1 MDKERQFAD
10 EKNEIGGVTKL
21 LWWIATAHYPVL
33 KNCPTDY
40 IRTSIVGTVVVVTSL
55 VGFASGFYFF
65 RVLTDN
71 VFYALICGLL
81 FAFIIFTLDRLLIA
95 SMTKKV
101 SLDEPNAGAGA
112 EPAGGENSGIGAKFI
127 VLRLFIS
134 IIIGLLYSEPLVLS
148 FFETEI
154 ADQVEINKDAYLKE
168 RMAKHLSVD
177 TLQIEQIKSQLNR
190 IQTERNKYKAD
201 LDSSYKQ
208 FKNEMDGSYGS
219 SGKRGYEKIAKQKEV
234 RYLDLKKIHDTFVQR
249 KQADTDTLN
258 NQLERIRNESRNT
271 LLKETKRLAVKKSG
285 YLDKET
291 ALVNIME
298 KHHSVIY
305 KYALLLLF
313 FLMIDIMPLLTKLWF
328 NAGSYE
334 KKLFIAQ
341 KQEVGNSLSRLRLAQ
356 EKMYADERVELT
368 DIALEEEINKK
379 IAVKTNE
386 HLEQMRLKTM
396 DDFFVR
402 LKAKNVVKI
411 DDLIEKYGNDPQMTF
426 DDLLKELKERLV

>member
-201 LDSSYKQ
+201 LDNFSTTSEATGMFFASSKT
-208 FKNEMDGSYGS
+208 KAGIL
-219 SGKRGYEKIAKQKEV
+219 KRGC
-234 RYLDLKKIHDTFVQR
+234 
-249 KQADTDTLN
+249 
-258 NQLERIRNESRNT
+258 
-271 LLKETKRLAVKKSG
+271 
-285 YLDKET
+285 
-291 ALVNIME
+291 
-298 KHHSVIY
+298 
-305 KYALLLLF
+305 F
-313 FLMIDIMPLLTKLWF
+313 FPNCWRMDFSISLT
-328 NAGSYE
+328 E
-334 KKLFIAQ
+334 
-341 KQEVGNSLSRLRLAQ
+341 
-356 EKMYADERVELT
+356 
-368 DIALEEEINKK
+368 
-379 IAVKTNE
+379 
-386 HLEQMRLKTM
+386 
-396 DDFFVR
+396 
-402 LKAKNVVKI
+402 
-411 DDLIEKYGNDPQMTF
+411 
-426 DDLLKELKERLV
+426 